1 MRCNAAHDK
10 QSERHTD
17 AITCKVVTT
26 GAGLD
31 INGTPEETSMIRR
44 IVAAYAVTRDAARQ
58 PLHVAESILGA

>member
-1 MRCNAAHDK
+1 
-10 QSERHTD
+10 
-17 AITCKVVTT
+17 VVTT

-31 INGTPEETSMIRR
+31 INGTPEETSIIRR